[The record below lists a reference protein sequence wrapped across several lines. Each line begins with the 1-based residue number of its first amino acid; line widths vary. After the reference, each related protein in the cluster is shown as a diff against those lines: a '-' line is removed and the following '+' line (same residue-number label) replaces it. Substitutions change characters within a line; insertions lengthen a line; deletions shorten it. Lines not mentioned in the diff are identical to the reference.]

1 MESNNNG
8 TVQHCEYLIV
18 GAGPA
23 GLQLGYYLEK
33 LGRDYLILEEG
44 ETAGTFF
51 KKFPRHRTLISHNK
65 IHTGYD
71 DHEINLR
78 WDWNSLLSDD
88 EGMIFKHFTSDFF
101 PQADVLVRYLNDYA
115 NRFKLK
121 IKYLTRAKRITRN
134 RNFEILDQQG
144 RKYTC
149 ARLLIASGLTAPYIP
164 PIDGIELA
172 EQYTEV
178 SVNPDDFINQKV
190 LIIGK
195 GNSGFETAENLVE
208 TAALIHLASPHS
220 IKMAWQTHFVGHL
233 RAVNNNLLDTY
244 QLKSQNAVVDATIQ
258 KIARRE
264 DGQYAVTFNY
274 THAHGEVEEILY
286 DRVIACTGFR
296 FDDSLF
302 DETCRPEATLNGRFP
317 AQTSEWESTNVKDLY
332 FAGTLTQVRDYQ
344 KTTSGFIHGFRYN
357 AHALHQM
364 LEQKYHGM
372 PWPYQTIEATP
383 ESLVDAVIKRV
394 NKTSALW
401 QQFGFLCDLIVI
413 SREKSEARYYEELPV
428 AYVHDSK
435 LGQNEHY
442 YLVTLEFG
450 HIAGDPFNIVR
461 HPNPSQAERS
471 TFLHP
476 VIRYFARSQLL
487 SEQHLLE
494 DLYGEWKK
502 PDVHVDAL
510 RQYFESELT
519 EIAAAAL

>member
-33 LGRDYLILEEG
+33 AGRDYLILEEG

-88 EGMIFKHFTSDFF
+88 EGMLFKHFTSDFF

-233 RAVNNNLLDTY
+233 RADNNNLLDTY
-244 QLKSQNAVVDATIQ
+244 QLK
-258 KIARRE
+258 
-264 DGQYAVTFNY
+264 
-274 THAHGEVEEILY
+274 
-286 DRVIACTGFR
+286 
-296 FDDSLF
+296 
-302 DETCRPEATLNGRFP
+302 
-317 AQTSEWESTNVKDLY
+317 
-332 FAGTLTQVRDYQ
+332 
-344 KTTSGFIHGFRYN
+344 
-357 AHALHQM
+357 
-364 LEQKYHGM
+364 
-372 PWPYQTIEATP
+372 
-383 ESLVDAVIKRV
+383 
-394 NKTSALW
+394 
-401 QQFGFLCDLIVI
+401 
-413 SREKSEARYYEELPV
+413 
-428 AYVHDSK
+428 
-435 LGQNEHY
+435 
-442 YLVTLEFG
+442 
-450 HIAGDPFNIVR
+450 
-461 HPNPSQAERS
+461 
-471 TFLHP
+471 
-476 VIRYFARSQLL
+476 
-487 SEQHLLE
+487 
-494 DLYGEWKK
+494 
-502 PDVHVDAL
+502 
-510 RQYFESELT
+510 
-519 EIAAAAL
+519 

>member
-1 MESNNNG
+1 
-8 TVQHCEYLIV
+8 
-18 GAGPA
+18 
-23 GLQLGYYLEK
+23 
-33 LGRDYLILEEG
+33 
-44 ETAGTFF
+44 
-51 KKFPRHRTLISHNK
+51 
-65 IHTGYD
+65 
-71 DHEINLR
+71 
-78 WDWNSLLSDD
+78 
-88 EGMIFKHFTSDFF
+88 
-101 PQADVLVRYLNDYA
+101 
-115 NRFKLK
+115 
-121 IKYLTRAKRITRN
+121 
-134 RNFEILDQQG
+134 
-144 RKYTC
+144 
-149 ARLLIASGLTAPYIP
+149 
-164 PIDGIELA
+164 
-172 EQYTEV
+172 
-178 SVNPDDFINQKV
+178 
-190 LIIGK
+190 
-195 GNSGFETAENLVE
+195 
-208 TAALIHLASPHS
+208 
-220 IKMAWQTHFVGHL
+220 
-233 RAVNNNLLDTY
+233 
-244 QLKSQNAVVDATIQ
+244 
-258 KIARRE
+258 
-264 DGQYAVTFNY
+264 
-274 THAHGEVEEILY
+274 
-286 DRVIACTGFR
+286 
-296 FDDSLF
+296 
-302 DETCRPEATLNGRFP
+302 
-317 AQTSEWESTNVKDLY
+317 LY

-344 KTTSGFIHGFRYN
+344 KATSGFIHGFRYN
-357 AHALHQM
+357 AHDLHQI

-510 RQYFESELT
+510 RQYFESELS

>member
-1 MESNNNG
+1 MESNNDD
-8 TVQHCEYLIV
+8 TVQHCEYLII

-23 GLQLGYYLEK
+23 GLQLGYFFEK
-33 LGRDYLILEEG
+33 AGRDYLILEAG

-51 KKFPRHRTLISHNK
+51 KKFPRHRTLISNNK

-71 DHEINLR
+71 DREINLR

-88 EGMIFKHFTSDFF
+88 DEMLFKHFSSDFF
-101 PQADVLVRYLNDYA
+101 PQADVLVRYLDDYA

-121 IKYLTRAKRITRN
+121 IKYLTRAERITRN
-134 RNFEILDQQG
+134 GSFEILDQQG

-195 GNSGFETAENLVE
+195 GNSGFETADNLIE

-233 RAVNNNLLDTY
+233 RAVNNNLLDSY
-244 QLKSQNAVVDATIQ
+244 QLKSQSAVIDAAIQ
-258 KIARRE
+258 KIAQRG
-264 DGQYAVTFNY
+264 DGKYVVTFNY
-274 THAHGEVEEILY
+274 THANGEVEEILY
-286 DRVIACTGFR
+286 DRVIVCAGFR

-302 DETCRPEATLNGRFP
+302 DETCRPDQTLNGRFP

-332 FAGTLTQVRDYQ
+332 FAGTLTQVRDY
-344 KTTSGFIHGFRYN
+344 KKATSGFIHGFRYN
-357 AHALHQM
+357 ARALHQI
-364 LEQKYHGM
+364 LEQKYHGT
-372 PWPYQTIEATP
+372 PWPYQEIEATP
-383 ESLVDAVIKRV
+383 ETLVAAVIKRV
-394 NKTSALW
+394 NKSSALW
-401 QQFGFLCDLIVI
+401 QQFGFFCDLIVV
-413 SREKSEARYYEELPV
+413 SQERGEARYYEELPM
-428 AYVHDSK
+428 AYVSDTE

-450 HIAGDPFNIVR
+450 HITGDPFNVVR
-461 HPNPSQAERS
+461 HPEPSQAERS

-476 VIRYFARSQLL
+476 VIRHFAYGQLL
-487 SEQHLLE
+487 SERHLLE
-494 DLYGEWKK
+494 DLYGEWKRA
-502 PDVHVDAL
+502 DVHVGAL
-510 RQYFESELT
+510 REYFEEELSET
-519 EIAAAAL
+519 AAAAL